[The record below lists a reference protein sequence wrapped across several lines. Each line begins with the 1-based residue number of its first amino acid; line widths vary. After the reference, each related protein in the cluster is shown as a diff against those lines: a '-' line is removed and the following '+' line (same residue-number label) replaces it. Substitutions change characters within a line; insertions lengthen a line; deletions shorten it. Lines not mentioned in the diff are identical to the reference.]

1 MDADAVFASEARR
14 SLREVVPRVAAQ
26 AQTEV
31 TRVLFVAG
39 NATDT
44 AQDREVVQAAQW
56 IRAVD
61 GADLSRRTA
70 PAEARRLNGEA
81 SDAYWSGRNA
91 AETFELQLKAF
102 GANPY
107 DAEIAGNLALMHLKV
122 GRSDPETARQ
132 LALIAIA
139 NRGARSRTGR
149 FEDWTTYAIA
159 SALTGRVADARNA
172 FFVTVVVAPTI
183 ERSCRSALNA
193 LSTYGERLREPVEA
207 MFHRIHSQGRAYES
221 PHCAWPRRWA
231 MNTPSQ

>member
-1 MDADAVFASEARR
+1 M
-14 SLREVVPRVAAQ
+14 
-26 AQTEV
+26 
-31 TRVLFVAG
+31 FVAG

-172 FFVTVVVAPTI
+172 FFVTVAVAPTI